1 MLQLYLLYYNNRFL
15 VTIINS
21 IGRKKFFTTSYQK
34 KMKVLAIYLFSLVLF
49 ASVGQHLAS
58 NIKENLQDRTNK
70 IDNVLSSYSMYLQ
83 NN

>member
-1 MLQLYLLYYNNRFL
+1 MFIMEYNKITQITNLLLFLMKILTIYLL
-15 VTIINS
+15 
-21 IGRKKFFTTSYQK
+21 
-34 KMKVLAIYLFSLVLF
+34 SLVFF

-70 IDNVLSSYSMYLQ
+70 IDSVLSSYSMYLQ